1 MPTPAFVQTH
11 RVGNRFVR
19 NPVDAGSARRR
30 GRRSI
35 RAFSLVELLVVITII
50 STLMGLLLPAVQA
63 AREASRRGSC
73 MNNLKQIATAMTSYE
88 SGSRSLPGWR
98 NNVGKYSTGTG
109 TPTTSWTV
117 PILPQMGN
125 TEAFKWFDEYTAD
138 SDDITKKSFP
148 FYICPSAPGV
158 LASPS
163 KAALC
168 YVVNG
173 GTGAEELK
181 GSTTPAT
188 PARQYG
194 FDGVFVDAVGGAA
207 YEAGRTSLNTSND
220 SSGDGTTIMLAERC
234 GRNLMKS
241 AKPMTW
247 EASPLMTS
255 GSGSAAKPDNH
266 IFMLP
271 PKLTSVTGTSST
283 ATYPGGYALY
293 KLINTN
299 STEAPASGDVA
310 ILSGE
315 EDEWMYRYP
324 SSTHSGEGVI
334 AAFCDGH
341 TMFLSSKI
349 SPWAYSQLMTA
360 GSLETTSD
368 RAKGWVRY
376 NAKNDGKYVP
386 YILSA
391 EDYSR

>member
-1 MPTPAFVQTH
+1 MCLVIGCRAERRPATEK
-11 RVGNRFVR
+11 
-19 NPVDAGSARRR
+19 AGQARR
-30 GRRSI
+30 GTSG
-35 RAFSLVELLVVITII
+35 FSLVELLVVITII

-63 AREASRRGSC
+63 AREASRRSSC
-73 MNNLKQIATAMTSYE
+73 MNNVKQIAVAMTTYE
-88 SGSRSLPGWR
+88 SNNRSLPGWR
-98 NNVGKYSTGTG
+98 NNAGKYSASAGSGGTG
-109 TPTTSWTV
+109 SATSWTV

-125 TEAFKWFDEYTAD
+125 AEAFKWFDEYTAD

-148 FYICPSAPGV
+148 FYICPSAPSV

-168 YVVNG
+168 YVANA

-181 GSTTPAT
+181 VTGTTS
-188 PARQYG
+188 RQYSS
-194 FDGVFVDAVGGAA
+194 DGVFVDAVGGGS
-207 YEAGRTSLNTSND
+207 YEAGRATLNTSND
-220 SSGDGTTIMLAERC
+220 GSGDGTTIMLAERC
-234 GRNLMKS
+234 GKNLMKS
-241 AKPMTW
+241 AEPMKW
-247 EASPLMTS
+247 VDNPLVTS
-255 GSGSAAKPDNH
+255 GSTSAARPFNH

-271 PKLTSVTGTSST
+271 PKLTSVTGTSTT
-283 ATYPGGYALY
+283 ATYPNGYANY

-299 STEAPASGDVA
+299 PVESPATGDVS
-310 ILSGE
+310 ILPGVD
-315 EDEWMYRYP
+315 DEWMYRYP
-324 SSTHSGEGVI
+324 SSTHSGDGVI

-341 TMFLSSKI
+341 TMFLSSRI
-349 SPWAYSQLMTA
+349 SPWAYSQLLTA